1 MDSLERSF
9 VDIPGLHS
17 IFEAVAQAAAT
28 DANVLVLGES
38 GTGKELIA
46 EALHELSPR
55 KGRPFVK
62 VSCAA
67 LGEKLLDERWFELA
81 AFGTLFLDEIGAIPS
96 TAQEKLLRALQ
107 ARELERA
114 ASKEPV
120 RGDVRVVSA
129 TNRDLAAEVKTGR
142 FRGDLYSRLNV
153 VAVTLPPLRNR
164 KADIPEL
171 AVHFV
176 ARFAKRYGKQIDGLD
191 PGALGALLGYDWPGN
206 VRELENAIERAVVLG
221 RGAALTTNDLPAAL
235 RGPHAVAEGLRSLV
249 PGATLRDIER
259 EAILQTLEMV
269 GGSTLRAAK
278 VLGISVRK
286 LQYRLKEY
294 GTRRRASEP
303 DPVDGG

>member
-17 IFEAVAQAAAT
+17 IFEVVAQAAAT
-28 DANVLVLGES
+28 EATVLVLGES

-67 LGEKLLDERWFELA
+67 LGEKLLEERWFELA
-81 AFGTLFLDEIGAIPS
+81 DGGTLFLDEIGAIPY

-114 ASKEPV
+114 GGTESV
-120 RGDVRVVSA
+120 RGDVRIVAA
-129 TNRDLAAEVKTGR
+129 TNRNLAAEVKTGR
-142 FRGDLYSRLNV
+142 FREDLYSRLNV
-153 VAVTLPPLRNR
+153 VAVTLPPLRTR

-191 PGALGALLGYDWPGN
+191 PEALGALLGHDWPGN

-221 RGAALTTNDLPAAL
+221 RGPALTTNDLPAAL
-235 RGPHAVAEGLRSLV
+235 RGPHAVAQGLSSLV

-278 VLGISVRK
+278 ILGISVRK

-294 GTRRRASEP
+294 GTRRPAS
-303 DPVDGG
+303 DPGRDGG